1 MSEEKALR
9 FCLAGNPNC
18 GKTTHFNSLTG
29 STAYVGNWPGVTVEK
44 RSGVYKKKGSKTGVE
59 IVDLPGIY
67 SLSPYTPEEVISRN
81 YILEEKPDLV
91 INVIDATNL
100 ERNLYMTTQILEMN
114 VPVVVAL
121 NMMDALKDNKQSID
135 VDSLSKKLGVPVIG
149 ISALRK
155 HNLDDLMQLA
165 VKTAKT
171 PKKSVSL

>member
-1 MSEEKALR
+1 M
-9 FCLAGNPNC
+9 
-18 GKTTHFNSLTG
+18 TG

-171 PKKSVSL
+171 PRKGVSLWAGKDDEALIQKSH